1 MQHEQVVTGACTT
14 PTSRPT
20 ADEGSRAAGSFDYL
34 RHPVRLTSQEKSTAV
49 TRVRWLEQKLFDGD
63 GHVRRQV
70 SREEALHQRHSGD
83 RCRRS
88 ELWVD
93 ADPASTRQAKQC
105 AIMRADVEYT
115 GASW

>member
-34 RHPVRLTSQEKSTAV
+34 RHPVRLTSQEKTTAV

-70 SREEALHQRHSGD
+70 KRAQAGAIVA
-83 RCRRS
+83 
-88 ELWVD
+88 ELN
-93 ADPASTRQAKQC
+93 RL
-105 AIMRADVEYT
+105 RATLGWLEIDLE
-115 GASW
+115 GRWRWP